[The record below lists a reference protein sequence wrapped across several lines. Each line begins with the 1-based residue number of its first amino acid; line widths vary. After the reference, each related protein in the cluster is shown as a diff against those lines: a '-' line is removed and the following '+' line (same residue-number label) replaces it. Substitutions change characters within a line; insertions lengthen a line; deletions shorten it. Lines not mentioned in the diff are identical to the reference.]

1 MLKDYGNWCP
11 EIYRGVFIDR
21 HNDTHVRVAPCA
33 QAHSEIELVDTFNFK
48 TSPYLTRLREQ
59 FDRGERPTECER
71 CWKVEKY
78 GHKSRRQSAIE
89 FFDLPRPDPAV
100 ILEGL
105 DHSATWACNLACV
118 MCGPQNSS
126 TWATELDYTKQELL
140 DIGRQFQKS
149 NNFLDKLDLSN
160 IKKIH
165 FDGGEPMLNND
176 QTHLLENLEQQGV
189 LKNTYISYNTNGTLM
204 PNDKIINLWSKAR
217 LVKLFFSIDGTHS
230 AFEYIRYPGKWA
242 EVSNNLLEMKKQ
254 LSSNVMFGFNVA
266 VGCYNLFEMVDIYR
280 WFSENLQCNREGDTS
295 DFNWQFVDN
304 FDIKNL
310 NQPAKI
316 AAIKLLD
323 TIPQLQGIVKYIK
336 STLNYVENNKWID
349 QLDVMDQRRDIS
361 WRTSLQIG
369 KYY

>member
-1 MLKDYGNWCP
+1 MHNNWCP

-21 HNDTHVRVAPCA
+21 VNDNKIRIAPCCQA
-33 QAHSEIELVDTFNFK
+33 QSTVELVDNFNFE
-48 TSPYLTRLREQ
+48 TNPYLTRLREQ
-59 FDRGERPTECER
+59 FAHGEYPDECNM
-71 CWKVEKY
+71 CWKVEKH

-89 FFDLPRPDPAV
+89 FFDLSTPDTTV

-126 TWATELDYTKQELL
+126 TWATELDYTKNELI

-165 FDGGEPMLNND
+165 FNGGEPMLNNE

-189 LKNTYISYNTNGTLM
+189 LKNTFISYNTNGTVM
-204 PNDKIINLWSKAR
+204 PSDKIINLWGKSR
-217 LVKLFFSIDGTHS
+217 LVKLFFSIDGTDS
-230 AFEYIRYPGKWA
+230 AFEYVRYPGKWDK
-242 EVSNNLLEMKKQ
+242 VSNNLLEMKKQ
-254 LSSNVMFGFNVA
+254 LPSNVMFGFNSA
-266 VGCYNLFEMVDIYR
+266 VGCYNLFEMAEVYR
-280 WFSENLQCNREGDTS
+280 WFSQYLQRNREGDPS
-295 DFNWQFVDN
+295 DFNWQFVSN

-310 NQPAKI
+310 NQQAKI
-316 AAIKLLD
+316 SAIKCLD
-323 TIPQLQGIVKYIK
+323 TIPQLQGLVKYIK
-336 STLNYVENNKWID
+336 STLNYAENNEWMD
-349 QLDVMDQRRDIS
+349 RLDIIDQRRGTS